1 VDLSAPLRR
10 FDRFQHRR
18 KWLAIPVAVVKK
30 FSDDDAGRLAA
41 VVAYYGFLSLFPL
54 LLVFVTILGF
64 VLSGNQSLLQSAKD
78 SVLGQFPI
86 IGDQI
91 SDKSLEGNGL
101 ALAVG
106 VLISVFA
113 GLGITDA
120 ARYALD
126 RIWGVPRQERASWWM
141 SRLRGLGLLLLLGGM
156 FVVASAATGIIAG
169 GLGSTELHLLS
180 LVVSLLLNFALFML
194 SFRLLCSERLK
205 LSWLAPGA
213 AVAACAWWILTALGG
228 KLVERI
234 AHSHH
239 TAYGVFALVLG
250 VIAWLHLGAQAT
262 VYSAELNVVLARRL
276 WPKRL
281 FSDEQQQPPPPPGA
295 G

>member
-1 VDLSAPLRR
+1 VDLSTPLRR

-18 KWLAIPVAVVKK
+18 TWLAVPVAVVKK
-30 FSDDDAGRLAA
+30 FGDDDAGRLAA

-64 VLSGNQSLLQSAKD
+64 VLSGNQSALESAKN

-86 IGDQI
+86 IGPQI
-91 SDKSLEGNGL
+91 NDKQLEGNGL

-106 VLISVFA
+106 LVISLFA
-113 GLGITDA
+113 GLAITDA

-126 RIWGVPRQERASWWM
+126 RVWDVPRKERASWWT
-141 SRLRGLGLLLLLGGM
+141 SRLHGLGLLVLLGGM
-156 FVVASAATGIIAG
+156 FVTTSIATGIISG
-169 GLGSTELHLLS
+169 GLGSSELHVFS
-180 LVVSLLLNFALFML
+180 VVVSLLLNFALFML

-213 AVAACAWWILTALGG
+213 ALAAVAWLLLTLLGG
-228 KLVERI
+228 KFIERI
-234 AHSHH
+234 AHSH
-239 TAYGVFALVLG
+239 TAYGAFALVLG

-262 VYSAELNVVLARRL
+262 IYSAELNVVLARRL

-281 FSDEQQQPPPPPGA
+281 FSDEQEPPPA
-295 G
+295 GG

>member
-1 VDLSAPLRR
+1 VDVSAPLRR

-18 KWLAIPVAVVKK
+18 RWLAIPVAVLKK
-30 FSDDDAGRLAA
+30 FSDDEAGRLAA

-64 VLSGNQSLLQSAKD
+64 VLSGNQSALESAKS

-91 SDKSLEGNGL
+91 SDKQLAGSGL
-101 ALAVG
+101 ALAIG
-106 VLISVFA
+106 ILISVFA

-126 RIWGVPRQERASWWM
+126 RVWGVPRKERASWWM

-156 FVVASAATGIIAG
+156 FVVASVATGIIGG

-180 LVVSLLLNFALFML
+180 VVVSLLLNFALFML
-194 SFRLLCSERLK
+194 SFRLLCSEQLK

-213 AVAACAWWILTALGG
+213 ALAGVAWWILTVLGG
-228 KLVERI
+228 RFVERI
-234 AHSHH
+234 AHSH
-239 TAYGVFALVLG
+239 TAYGAFALVLG

-262 VYSAELNVVLARRL
+262 IYSAELNVVLARRL

-281 FSDEQQQPPPPPGA
+281 FSDEQPPPPPTTA
-295 G
+295 A